1 MFRFGRVSVR
11 AEQARERGDRMSVI
25 LITGGA
31 CQGQAEFAR
40 QMAQELGLT
49 DGEASGTEHP
59 WIVVEDIHLLIAEQ
73 MREKKDPRQAIRSLM
88 ERYPHLILTVNEL
101 GCGIVPADAFDR
113 AWRET
118 TGRICCELAKQAQAV
133 YRLICGIP
141 AKLK

>member
-1 MFRFGRVSVR
+1 MSRFGRVSVR

-31 CQGQAEFAR
+31 CQGQAEFAKKL
-40 QMAQELGLT
+40 AEESGKH
-49 DGEASGTEHP
+49 DGAEAGAENS
-59 WIVVEDIHLLIAEQ
+59 WVVVEDIHLLIAEQ
-73 MREKKDPRQAIRSLM
+73 LRQKKDPWKEICSLT
-88 ERYPHLILTVNEL
+88 EQYPHLILTVNEL
-101 GCGIVPADAFDR
+101 GCGIVPVDAFDR
-113 AWRET
+113 AWREM